1 MMGLG
6 DRLRLRPLVAAIKG
20 DVLYVS
26 SELSA
31 VHLVEPEIDE
41 VWIPQGG
48 QPVIGRLGVRPGFP
62 DGNDAWAE
70 MVRCTQRQEA
80 SHA

>member
-6 DRLRLRPLVAAIKG
+6 DRIRLRPLVAAIKS

-31 VHLVEPEIDE
+31 VYVVEPEVND
-41 VWIPQGG
+41 VLIPQGG
-48 QPVIGRLGVRPGFP
+48 QPVIGRLGVTPRFSEAG
-62 DGNDAWAE
+62 DAWGVPAQE
-70 MVRCTQRQEA
+70 EA
-80 SHA
+80 SHAR

>member
-6 DRLRLRPLVAAIKG
+6 DRIRLRPLVAAIKS

-31 VHLVEPEIDE
+31 VYVVEPATDE
-41 VWIPQGG
+41 VLLPQGG
-48 QPVIGRLGVRPGFP
+48 QPVIGRLGVKPGSSAA
-62 DGNDAWAE
+62 GDAWGVPAQE
-70 MVRCTQRQEA
+70 EA
-80 SHA
+80 SHAR